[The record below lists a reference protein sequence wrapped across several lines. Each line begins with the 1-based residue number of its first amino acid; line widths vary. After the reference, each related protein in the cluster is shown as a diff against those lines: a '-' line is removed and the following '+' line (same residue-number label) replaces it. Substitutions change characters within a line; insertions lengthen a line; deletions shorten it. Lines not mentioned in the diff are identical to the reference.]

1 VRFVDRFVGR
11 LELMRWLQSA
21 DLFVT
26 PYPNLDQIVS
36 GTLSYAMGA
45 GRAIVSTPY
54 TYATE
59 LLADGRGLLVPPG
72 SPEALATALHRVLA
86 DDELR
91 EAIGR
96 RAYEYSRQMVWSQVG
111 ATYQRLFAR
120 VANVPAPL
128 PSLLP
133 AAVLA

>member
-1 VRFVDRFVGR
+1 
-11 LELMRWLQSA
+11 
-21 DLFVT
+21 
-26 PYPNLDQIVS
+26 
-36 GTLSYAMGA
+36 MGA

-72 SPEALATALHRVLA
+72 SPQALAAALNRMLA

-96 RAYEYSRQMVWSQVG
+96 RAYEHSRQMVWPQVG
-111 ATYQRLFAR
+111 AAYQRLFAR
-120 VANVPAPL
+120 VADVPAPL
-128 PSLLP
+128 PTLLP